1 MILAVLTD
9 KRGYFGNGDIGCCF
23 RLDLIVVDDDLG
35 MEDLRSSKLSA
46 TEPTN
51 MPCVRLEIFE
61 AGISVSNC
69 VLVEVVTFSFDTE
82 CDSRSCTILPK
93 RSDKVRAVSPT
104 TCPEKILPTV
114 LVMTLASFSP

>member
-1 MILAVLTD
+1 MTISAW
-9 KRGYFGNGDIGCCF
+9 KIFCSI
-23 RLDLIVVDDDLG
+23 
-35 MEDLRSSKLSA
+35 RSSKLSA

>member
-1 MILAVLTD
+1 
-9 KRGYFGNGDIGCCF
+9 
-23 RLDLIVVDDDLG
+23 
-35 MEDLRSSKLSA
+35 MEDLLLDTLVEVVGDRADEHALR
-46 TEPTN
+46 E
-51 MPCVRLEIFE
+51 VGDFE

>member
-1 MILAVLTD
+1 
-9 KRGYFGNGDIGCCF
+9 
-23 RLDLIVVDDDLG
+23 
-35 MEDLRSSKLSA
+35 
-46 TEPTN
+46 

-61 AGISVSNC
+61 TGISVSNC

-114 LVMTLASFSP
+114 LMMTLASFSP